1 MCCCA
6 CAGGSKLPWLMTSG
20 REWRRRSVPN
30 EASYHHHRLLL
41 IPTHTN
47 VHTGCEHI
55 YTHTTHV
62 FNPLQPHSASTP
74 TEIRPARVELN
85 QSGTIARSLAR
96 SQIETFFVCVLLLFC
111 CVFLFVCFLILFFAA
126 PAVRTPRRVGRRWAP
141 CQEMMSW
148 PASPLT
154 LVCVFDTLVLF
165 RCDCAVP
172 DATARVCMC
181 ACGLHLWRV
190 CVCGRIL
197 HSVCV
202 HEEIVPQQL

>member
-1 MCCCA
+1 MLLRVCWWIKA
-6 CAGGSKLPWLMTSG
+6 ALTDDLRQRVAAAVGAERGF
-20 REWRRRSVPN
+20 VPPPLTPFN
-30 EASYHHHRLLL
+30 PDTQTRTRAVNTFTHTQPMFLTLCSLILLRLLL
-41 IPTHTN
+41 RSDLRGWNWTSL
-47 VHTGCEHI
+47 G
-55 YTHTTHV
+55 
-62 FNPLQPHSASTP
+62 
-74 TEIRPARVELN
+74 
-85 QSGTIARSLAR
+85 RSLADR
-96 SQIETFFVCVLLLFC
+96 DVFCVCFLLLFC

-154 LVCVFDTLVLF
+154 LVCVFDTPVLF

>member
-1 MCCCA
+1 M
-6 CAGGSKLPWLMTSG
+6 
-20 REWRRRSVPN
+20 
-30 EASYHHHRLLL
+30 
-41 IPTHTN
+41 
-47 VHTGCEHI
+47 GCEHI

-85 QSGTIARSLAR
+85 QSGTIARS
-96 SQIETFFVCVLLLFC
+96 QQTFFVCVLLLFC
-111 CVFLFVCFLILFFAA
+111 CIFLFVCFLILFFAA

-190 CVCGRIL
+190 CVCVWEDPSL
-197 HSVCV
+197 CVCSWRDCPAAAV
-202 HEEIVPQQL
+202 KPAWIQAAAAAVGVASPTYKRYCKD